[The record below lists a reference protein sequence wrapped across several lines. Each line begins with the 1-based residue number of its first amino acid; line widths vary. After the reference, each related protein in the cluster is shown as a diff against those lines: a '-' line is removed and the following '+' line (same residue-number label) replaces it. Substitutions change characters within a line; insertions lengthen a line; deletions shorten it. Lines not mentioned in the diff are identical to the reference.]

1 MKALCVFA
9 GCLLLSF
16 LAGCHV
22 SRRTTD
28 VSRSRID
35 REVDYRVD
43 AVIDSVWRAEWRG
56 RGEWEWIH
64 IDCSLDTLRK
74 PGEAPRVSLTRVSRA
89 IDLSTRNELLVADS
103 LAGRMES
110 EAVQKGERSTGY
122 SRNVSSAGVPRILA
136 IVFLGVVILYVYD
149 LIKRR

>member
-28 VSRSRID
+28 ASRSRID
-35 REVDYRVD
+35 RAIDYRVD

-56 RGEWEWIH
+56 RGKWEWIQV
-64 IDCSLDTLRK
+64 DCSLDTLRE
-74 PGEAPRVSLTRVSRA
+74 PGGAPRISLTRVSRA

-103 LAGRMES
+103 LAGHMES
-110 EAVQKGERSTGY
+110 EAVQKSERSTGY
-122 SRNVSSAGVPRILA
+122 SRDVSSAGVSRILA